1 MLVIE
6 SVSDLTR
13 LLIWTQYLY
22 KHPSSLSCG
31 HLAHLVTL
39 NTLRRRTQR
48 RTESPSDGATS
59 NSVKITLATT
69 SHFWIFLSYLQ
80 EAGDNNEEVKP
91 IEQTLE
97 IKPRSQGKDFQ
108 QQFQSEEGDKDNVG
122 GILQTNQE

>member
-1 MLVIE
+1 M
-6 SVSDLTR
+6 
-13 LLIWTQYLY
+13 
-22 KHPSSLSCG
+22 
-31 HLAHLVTL
+31 

-69 SHFWIFLSYLQ
+69 SHFWIFLWYLQ
-80 EAGDNNEEVKP
+80 EASDNNEEVKP

-97 IKPRSQGKDFQ
+97 IESRSQGKDFQ